1 MPVLA
6 LDLLKN
12 ASDKFSTDARL
23 IIGMARIYESLND
36 LENSVAM
43 YKKVLSLDASNI
55 EALASLGAHFFY
67 SDQPELSIR
76 YYRRLIQVS
85 LDLNYIL
92 KYYNFFIS

>member
-12 ASDKFSTDARL
+12 ASEKFSTDARL

-76 YYRRLIQVS
+76 YYRRLIQVNLEIICS
-85 LDLNYIL
+85 Y
-92 KYYNFFIS
+92 K